1 MMKKVKKD
9 WSQDVYLSEVK
20 DDSFIHFTTPERAN
34 QIIDSGKL
42 LMNPPYKKFGTD
54 AVNAISTT
62 YGSYSPKTQV
72 NHQKADDIVAIYF
85 KTDTVPN
92 IGFPEEVV
100 WKNDVNLIN
109 PKIISKDNAIS
120 MLDKF
125 DSGKDEDG
133 DDIDFYVLY
142 DEKDIMVESMNM
154 YDEKGLIEYLAAN
167 NSKEKF
173 IEFMQIL
180 RTDKNSDIIDAV
192 SKGYHMI
199 YESVNYPSGFDINEF
214 ASIKSFAGRKR
225 YAAERLPKVGEGSSR
240 IVYKIDD
247 ETVLKI
253 AKNKKGLAQ
262 NQVETDWGMHQMY
275 SDLLPDL
282 IEADDDDYLWL
293 VKQRANRIK
302 KSDFERMT
310 GHKFEDFGTALRL
323 RADEIMGRLRGSI
336 PDEYEDILD
345 DEFVNDVISLII
357 DFDLE
362 PGDMA
367 QIGNW
372 GKLSDEQD
380 PVLTDVGL
388 TRSVWKEHYQR

>member
-1 MMKKVKKD
+1 MKKIQEDKYK
-9 WSQDVYLSEVK
+9 DVYYQDAS
-20 DDSFIHFTTPERAN
+20 DDVYVHFTTPERAK
-34 QIIDSGKL
+34 QILEVGKL
-42 LMNPPYKKFGTD
+42 LMNPPYRKFGTD
-54 AVNAISTT
+54 TVNAVSST
-62 YGSYSPKTQV
+62 YGMHKPTVQHTHHGEDEV
-72 NHQKADDIVAIYF
+72 VAIVF
-85 KTDTVPN
+85 KTDTIPK

-100 WKNDVNLIN
+100 WKSDVNLIN
-109 PKIISKDNAIS
+109 PKVVSHDAGAN

-125 DSGKDEDG
+125 KPDVDEDG
-133 DDIDFYVLY
+133 DPKDFHVVYNKPQGMTEGV
-142 DEKDIMVESMNM
+142 K
-154 YDEKGLIEYLAAN
+154 AN
-167 NSKEKF
+167 KYKEF
-173 IEFMQIL
+173 LRNL
-180 RTDKNSDIIDAV
+180 RTPENSALVDSV
-192 SKGYHMI
+192 SYAYQLMF
-199 YESVNYPSGFDINEF
+199 ESVNYPAGFDINEF
-214 ASIKSFAGRKR
+214 SKLPSFAARKR
-225 YAAERLPKVGEGSSR
+225 YASERLPKLGEGSSR

-282 IEADDDDYLWL
+282 IEADDDNYLWL

-302 KSDFERMT
+302 KSEFERMT

-388 TRSVWKEHYQR
+388 NRSVWKEHYQR